1 MSVTIMKSLN
11 KTIVDQLKQLEIES
25 CNNGEISLKLE
36 LDYKLR
42 SRQQETENNEFLYYE
57 GNQIVGYLGILSF
70 GNTAEITGMVHPAFR
85 RNGIFTELL
94 EAASKEMESRKYSQI
109 LLLTDEK
116 SISGRGFINSHGGL
130 YINSEYE
137 MTFTDNPL
145 LNLPKLTLKPAG
157 PSDFD
162 DIRHIDEKCF
172 GESNSID
179 LENTYVAYH
188 DGTMI
193 AKVRLELYNDEGG
206 IFGLGVLPEF
216 RNQGY
221 GKGLLEN
228 SIFELKKQGAK
239 KIFLQVVTENEN
251 ALGLYLHTGFTI
263 DNCMEYYQI

>member
-1 MSVTIMKSLN
+1 MKILN

-25 CNNGEISLKLE
+25 CKNGEISLKLE
-36 LDYKLR
+36 LNYKLR

-57 GNQIVGYLGILSF
+57 GHQVVGYLGILSF

-85 RNGIFTELL
+85 RNGIFTKLL
-94 EAASKEMESRKYSQI
+94 EAASKEMENRKYSQI

-145 LNLPKLTLKPAG
+145 LNLSKLTLTPAK

-162 DIRHIDEKCF
+162 AIRHIDEECF

-179 LENTYVAYH
+179 AENTYVAYH
-188 DGTMI
+188 YGTMI
-193 AKVRLELYNDEGG
+193 AKVRLELYNGEGG

-239 KIFLQVVTENEN
+239 KIFLQVVTDNEN
-251 ALGLYLHTGFTI
+251 ALGLYLNTGFII